1 MKSEMKRL
9 VLLIM
14 PLVLAVLFALPLLA
28 QAPKAVKVKPY
39 VKKNGTVV
47 QPHVRTS
54 PNKTKTDN
62 YSTKGNVNPM
72 TGKRGT
78 VDPDKPPKPKAR

>member
-14 PLVLAVLFALPLLA
+14 PLVLAVLFASPLLA
-28 QAPKAVKVKPY
+28 QEPKAVKPY
-39 VKKNGTVV
+39 GKKNGTVV

-54 PNKTKTDN
+54 PNKTKIDN

-72 TGKRGT
+72 TGKKGT
-78 VDPDKPPKPKAR
+78 VDPYKPPKPKAR